1 VPGHAAQN
9 KEVREYIDHIDRF
22 QLSVHSDGQALMR
35 ELVDHVEHPVLPPV
49 MGAILHEVV
58 APDVVRPLGSQP
70 DARSVTN
77 PKATS
82 LRLLLWHFQPLPS
95 PDPLD
100 PLIVD
105 NPTGPRAQEL
115 CDLAVA
121 VTAVLAGEL
130 NDVGGEALLIVSS
143 LRNTPL
149 R

>member
-22 QLSVHSDGQALMR
+22 QLSVYSDGQALMR
-35 ELVDHVEHPVLPPV
+35 ELVNHVEHPVLSPV
-49 MGAILHEVV
+49 MGAILHKVV
-58 APDVVRPLGSQP
+58 APDVVRSLGSQP
-70 DARSVTN
+70 DTGSIVEPEA
-77 PKATS
+77 AL
-82 LRLLLWHFQPLPS
+82 LRLLTRHFQPLPS

-121 VTAVLAGEL
+121 VTAVLAGEF
-130 NDVGGEALLIVSS
+130 DDIGGEALLIVSS